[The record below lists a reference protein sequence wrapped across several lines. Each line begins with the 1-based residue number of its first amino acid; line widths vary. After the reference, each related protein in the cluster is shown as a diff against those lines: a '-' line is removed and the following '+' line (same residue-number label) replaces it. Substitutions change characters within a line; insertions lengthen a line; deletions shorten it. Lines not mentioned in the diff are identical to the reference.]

1 MKRVFLEEPLSERM
15 RIGGETARHI
25 GFSLRMAVGD
35 ALGVAD
41 PHGRCGQA
49 VIEKITSDSV
59 WLQLVSEVGSP
70 EPPVQIWLAQGL
82 TKGDKFDFIVEKAVE
97 LGAAGIIPLE
107 SEHSIVRYSGE
118 KRQERVRRW
127 QKISLEAAQ
136 QSGRGKIP
144 LVEVMLTPAGLLSR
158 VQPGAV
164 TVALHHGDR
173 TAGLSLV
180 LKQAASN
187 CWMVM
192 IGPEGGWSKTELR
205 LFQEKGVQMAN
216 LGPRV
221 LRAETAAV
229 AVLSAI
235 QFQLG
240 DLGGA

>member
-1 MKRVFLEEPLSERM
+1 MKRVFIDEPVSERM
-15 RIGGETARHI
+15 RIVGETARHI
-25 GFSLRMAVGD
+25 GFSLRMTVGD

-41 PHGRCGQA
+41 PAGRCGHA
-49 VIEKITSDSV
+49 IIEKITSDSV
-59 WLQLVSEVGSP
+59 WLQLVAEVGSP
-70 EPPVQIWLAQGL
+70 EPPVKIWLAQGL

-107 SEHSIVRYSGE
+107 SEHSIVRYTGE

-144 LVEVMLTPAGLLSR
+144 VVEAMMTPAGLLSR

-164 TVALHHGDR
+164 TVALHNDDR
-173 TAGLSLV
+173 TAGLSFV
-180 LKQAASN
+180 LKQTACN

-192 IGPEGGWSKTELR
+192 IGPEGGWSKTELL
-205 LFQEKGVQMAN
+205 LFREKGVQIAN
-216 LGPRV
+216 MGPRV
-221 LRAETAAV
+221 LRAETAAA
-229 AVLSAI
+229 AVLSVI

-240 DLGGA
+240 DLGGI